1 MLTNNT
7 RKRKPRKRKPRNSEQ
22 RSSRSSQQRRR
33 SSQQRSRSSQQRSNS
48 AQQRSNSAQK
58 RRRIS
63 TKKSFVAPD
72 PEVGRFYVL
81 NPEPNGFRALYLT
94 LEKMDDS
101 TILAQSCPPIN
112 YPEPN
117 YYIRGMQQDPM
128 PKSILK
134 DEIKMSKMT
143 QIGVNTIL
151 TDANGHYTITLSTD
165 WIKKNNHLW
174 ESIKSNYS
182 LTSVSK

>member
-22 RSSRSSQQRRR
+22 RSSRSSQQRSR
-33 SSQQRSRSSQQRSNS
+33 SSQQRSRSS
-48 AQQRSNSAQK
+48 QQRSNSAQK

>member
-7 RKRKPRKRKPRNSEQ
+7 RKRKPRNSAQRSSRSSQ
-22 RSSRSSQQRRR
+22 RSSRSSQQR
-33 SSQQRSRSSQQRSNS
+33 SRS

-101 TILAQSCPPIN
+101 TVLSADKLSRTELL
-112 YPEPN
+112 YKRYAARPN
-117 YYIRGMQQDPM
+117 
-128 PKSILK
+128 
-134 DEIKMSKMT
+134 
-143 QIGVNTIL
+143 
-151 TDANGHYTITLSTD
+151 A
-165 WIKKNNHLW
+165 
-174 ESIKSNYS
+174 
-182 LTSVSK
+182 

>member
-1 MLTNNT
+1 MSTNNT
-7 RKRKPRKRKPRNSEQ
+7 LKRKPRNS
-22 RSSRSSQQRRR
+22 SQQRSRSAQQRSR
-33 SSQQRSRSSQQRSNS
+33 SSQQRSRSSQQRS
-48 AQQRSNSAQK
+48 RSAQK

>member
-33 SSQQRSRSSQQRSNS
+33 SSQQRSRSS
-48 AQQRSNSAQK
+48 QQRSNSAQK